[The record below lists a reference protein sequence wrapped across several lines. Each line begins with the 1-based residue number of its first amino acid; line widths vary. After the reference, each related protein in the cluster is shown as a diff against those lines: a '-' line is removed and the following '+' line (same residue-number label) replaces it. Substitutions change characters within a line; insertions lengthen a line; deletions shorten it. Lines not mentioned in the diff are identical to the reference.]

1 MSQGVSL
8 AHFVIKK
15 KGFSMQKQHV
25 DTLLTNGWLVTMDS
39 QLNVY
44 PAGAIAIKDNTM
56 VAVGPTAEVEAA
68 YQADTTIDCHQCV
81 ISPGL
86 INAHTHAPMSLL
98 RGLAD
103 DLRLDVWLYGYM
115 MPVEREFVDSNFCY
129 TGTLLSC
136 AEMIRSG
143 VTAFCDMY
151 YNEAEVARATAA
163 AGMRAILGQ
172 TILKFPS
179 PDASNYDESLEYCRN
194 FIEEWLH
201 HPLIIPAVAPHA
213 PYTATP
219 DMLESCV
226 ALATEYDV
234 PLHIHIAETAL
245 EQKSSVDQYGVPV
258 VPWLAQ
264 YNLFEAKV
272 IAAHCVH
279 LEDAEMRLLHGSN
292 TGVAHCPSSN
302 LKLASGVAQIQ
313 KMVDMGLHVGIG
325 TDGAASNNDL
335 DMFEETRLAS
345 FLQKGIFGDPTLMP
359 AAKAWALATIE
370 GARALHIDHLT
381 GSLEVGKRAD
391 IAVIEINNT
400 HQLPRFQRDPQA
412 VFAQLVYAT
421 KATDVRDV
429 LVDGQILMRHRRLL
443 TMDEPAIVADAA
455 RIAGRIDAFLTA
467 REGNLLSKLLAI
479 SSDFIPQETYEIQVK
494 IRLPEEADMPAIL
507 DKAGLK
513 PFRESIRK
521 QYDTYFIFDDAE
533 ADRLRFRED
542 EIKRSPSD
550 STSTLPIETFYR
562 MTLMGP
568 AREKEFENSVLL
580 SRARFT
586 TSASHSLRFYR
597 EYFQPL
603 AVREVIKQRWR
614 CHVIYKDT
622 DFAINQDQIDH
633 AAPQSVYL
641 EIKSRTWSAKD
652 AAHKAQ
658 LIGELLGIFG
668 FATEHQIKME
678 YVDFTEQPQ

>member
-1 MSQGVSL
+1 
-8 AHFVIKK
+8 
-15 KGFSMQKQHV
+15 MQKQPV
-25 DTLLTNGWLVTMDS
+25 DTILTNGWLVTMDS
-39 QLNVY
+39 QMTIH
-44 PAGAIAIKDNTM
+44 PGGAIAIKDNLIA
-56 VAVGPTAEVEAA
+56 AVGPTAEIEAA
-68 YQADTTIDCHQCV
+68 YHAETVIDCRDCV

-143 VTAFCDMY
+143 VTTFCDMY
-151 YNEAEVARATAA
+151 YNEAEVARATAE

-179 PDASNYDESLEYCRN
+179 PDASNYDESLEYCRH
-194 FIEEWLH
+194 FIEEWLN

-219 DMLESCV
+219 DMLQSCV
-226 ALATEYDV
+226 ALATKYDV
-234 PLHIHIAETAL
+234 PLHIHIAETAF
-245 EQKSSVDQYGVPV
+245 EQKGSVDQYGLTV

-264 YNLFEAKV
+264 YNLFDAKV

-279 LEDAEMRLLHGSN
+279 LDDAELRVLHGTN

-302 LKLASGVAQIQ
+302 LKLASGVAPIQ
-313 KMVDMGLHVGIG
+313 KMVDLGLHVGIG

-345 FLQKGIFGDPTLMP
+345 FLQKGIFGDPTLLP
-359 AAKAWALATIE
+359 AAKTWALATIE

-391 IAVIEINNT
+391 IAVIAVNNT
-400 HQLPRFQRDPQA
+400 HQLPRFHRDPQA

-429 LVDGQILMRHRRLL
+429 LVDGQILMRDRRLL
-443 TMDEPAIVADAA
+443 TMNEPAIIADAA

-479 SSDFIPQETYEIQVK
+479 SADFIPQETYEIQVK
-494 IRLPEEADMPAIL
+494 IRLPQPVDMAAIL

-521 QYDTYFIFDDAE
+521 QYDTYFLFDDGE
-533 ADRLRFRED
+533 TDRLRFRED
-542 EIKRSPSD
+542 EVKRSPTD
-550 STSTLPIETFYR
+550 NAGALPIETFYR
-562 MTLMGP
+562 LTLMGP
-568 AREKEFENSVLL
+568 TNEKEFENSILL
-580 SRARFT
+580 SRGRYT
-586 TSASHSLRFYR
+586 TSAGHSLRFYR
-597 EYFQPL
+597 EYFQP
-603 AVREVIKQRWR
+603 AAIKEVVKQRRR

-622 DFAINQDQIDH
+622 DFAINLDQINP
-633 AAPQSVYL
+633 AAAGEVYL
-641 EIKSRTWSAKD
+641 EIRSRTWSAK
-652 AAHKAQ
+652 AAAVKAQ
-658 LIGELLGIFG
+658 LIGQLLDIFG
-668 FATEHQIKME
+668 FAAENQIKME
-678 YVDFTEQPQ
+678 YVNLPETA